1 MKINYE
7 TIIQNC
13 AFCAVCL
20 GVMAAAVLIDL
31 WTGLRAARKR
41 GEKIKSR
48 LLRRT
53 ITKIGDYWRVQAFG
67 LIVDILLIFF
77 FAHPY
82 ATMIVTL
89 GEVLIEYRSV
99 IENLQTVKST
109 AGGVTDAAREVFTTI
124 LSRGER
130 GLLSPDK
137 DEDKKEHKNDAQGDE

>member
-1 MKINYE
+1 M
-7 TIIQNC
+7 
-13 AFCAVCL
+13 V
-20 GVMAAAVLIDL
+20 AAVLIDL
-31 WTGLRAARKR
+31 WTGLRAAKKR
-41 GEKIKSR
+41 GEQVKSR

-67 LIVDILLIFF
+67 LIVDVLLVFF

-82 ATMIVTL
+82 ATMVVTL

-99 IENLQTVKST
+99 IENLRSAKST

-130 GLLSPDK
+130 GFLSEDGERKKESK
-137 DEDKKEHKNDAQGDE
+137 DEETSDNI

>member
-1 MKINYE
+1 MEINYE
-7 TIIQNC
+7 KIMLNC
-13 AFCAVCL
+13 GFCAACL
-20 GVMAAAVLIDL
+20 GVMVAAVLIDL

-41 GEKIKSR
+41 GEKVKSK

-67 LIVDILLIFF
+67 LIVDVLLVFF

-82 ATMIVTL
+82 ATMVVTL

-99 IENLQTVKST
+99 IENLQAAKST

-130 GLLSPDK
+130 GFLSEDGERKKEKK
-137 DEDKKEHKNDAQGDE
+137 DEGKQDDI